1 MYCEASGLMVSTGTR
16 HTTSYRATVVICEW
30 TGTDQNVSCEE
41 DADVLS
47 LCDSAGKQTIEDF
60 LDVGGG
66 KVIPLTHT
74 VIHSDIGMVSVP
86 KL

>member
-1 MYCEASGLMVSTGTR
+1 MVSTGTR
-16 HTTSYRATVVICEW
+16 HTISYRATVVICEW
-30 TGTDQNVSCEE
+30 TGTDQNVSCGE
-41 DADVLS
+41 DADVLSLS

-74 VIHSDIGMVSVP
+74 VTHSDIVMVSVP

>member
-1 MYCEASGLMVSTGTR
+1 M
-16 HTTSYRATVVICEW
+16 W

-41 DADVLS
+41 DADVLSPS

-66 KVIPLTHT
+66 KGIPLTHT
-74 VIHSDIGMVSVP
+74 VTQ
-86 KL
+86 

>member
-1 MYCEASGLMVSTGTR
+1 MVSTGTR
-16 HTTSYRATVVICEW
+16 HKTSSRATVVICEW
-30 TGTDQNVSCEE
+30 TGTDQNVSCGE
-41 DADVLS
+41 DAGGCPLS

-66 KVIPLTHT
+66 KVIPLTRS